1 MKIRIMTKEE
11 ILGLYNK
18 GNKNTLM
25 ETLEIKYTDVSLDP
39 PMLKATMPVNPRVH
53 QPAGLLHGGATAALA
68 ESLGSAS
75 SFMLIDRE
83 KFSVVGIELSCN
95 HVRSKTD
102 GVVEATA
109 TVIHQGRSTHLWE
122 IEVRD
127 EAGKLISHCKLTNM
141 VIPKRKQ

>member
-1 MKIRIMTKEE
+1 MTKAE
-11 ILGLYNK
+11 ILDLFNK

-25 ETLEIKYTDVSLDP
+25 ETLSIEYTDVSLEP
-39 PMLKATMPVNPRVH
+39 PMLKATMPVNPKVH

-95 HVRSKTD
+95 HLRSKTE
-102 GVVEATA
+102 GMVEALA
-109 TVIHQGRSTHLWE
+109 KVIHQGRSTHLWE

-127 EAGKLISHCKLTNM
+127 EQGRLISHCKLTNM

>member
-1 MKIRIMTKEE
+1 
-11 ILGLYNK
+11 
-18 GNKNTLM
+18 M

-122 IEVRD
+122 IEVKD

>member
-1 MKIRIMTKEE
+1 
-11 ILGLYNK
+11 
-18 GNKNTLM
+18 M

>member
-122 IEVRD
+122 IEVKD